1 MEIIPAES
9 PKQIAVVRELF
20 LEYAGSL
27 NFSLCFQAFDEE
39 LATLPGLYAPP
50 GGRLLLAKDGERA
63 AGCAA
68 LRPLE
73 PGICEMKRLY
83 VRPEFRGQ
91 GLGRELSER
100 IIAEARGIGYNALR
114 LDTVEPVMQKAVA
127 LYRMLGFREVA
138 PYGKHPIAGTLFMEL
153 ELEKASK

>member
-1 MEIIPAES
+1 MEIVSAEA
-9 PKQIAVVRELF
+9 PEQIALIRELF
-20 LEYAGSL
+20 LEYASSL
-27 NFSLCFQAFDEE
+27 NFSLCFQSFDEE
-39 LATLPGLYAPP
+39 LATLPGHYAPP
-50 GGRLLLAKDGERA
+50 AGRLLLSMEGEQVV
-63 AGCAA
+63 GCAA

-73 PGICEMKRLY
+73 AGICEMKRLY

-91 GLGRELSER
+91 GLGRGLSER

-127 LYRMLGFREVA
+127 LYRLLGFREVA

-153 ELEKASK
+153 EL

>member
-1 MEIIPAES
+1 MEIVSAKAPE
-9 PKQIAVVRELF
+9 QIALIRELF
-20 LEYAGSL
+20 LEYASSL
-27 NFSLCFQAFDEE
+27 NFSLCFQSFDEE
-39 LATLPGLYAPP
+39 LATLPGHYAPP
-50 GGRLLLAKDGERA
+50 AGRLLLAMDRERV

-91 GLGRELSER
+91 GLGRDLSER

-127 LYRMLGFREVA
+127 LYRLLGFREVA

-153 ELEKASK
+153 EL

>member
-1 MEIIPAES
+1 MEIVSAES
-9 PKQIAVVRELF
+9 PEQIALIRELF
-20 LEYAGSL
+20 LEYANSL
-27 NFSLCFQAFDEE
+27 NFSLCFQSFDEE
-39 LATLPGLYAPP
+39 LATLPGLYARPA
-50 GGRLLLAKDGERA
+50 GRLLLAMDGEQV

-83 VRPEFRGQ
+83 VRPAFRER
-91 GLGRELSER
+91 GLGRSLSER
-100 IIAEARGIGYNALR
+100 IIAEARAIGYTALR
-114 LDTVEPVMQKAVA
+114 LDTVGPVMQKAVA

-153 ELEKASK
+153 ELNKLKE